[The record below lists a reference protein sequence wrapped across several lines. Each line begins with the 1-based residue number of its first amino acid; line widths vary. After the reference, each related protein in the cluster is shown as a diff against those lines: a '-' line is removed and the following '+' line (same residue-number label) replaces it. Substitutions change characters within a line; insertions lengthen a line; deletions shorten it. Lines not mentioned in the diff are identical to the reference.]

1 MHTDTDQYDGPPR
14 PTREDT
20 ALIVIDFQASL
31 LSTMETEV
39 AERTL
44 AQTILLIEGA
54 RILSL
59 PIISTEQYPRGLGVT
74 APEIQRILGD
84 AYRPLEKLS
93 FSLMG
98 EPAVADAV
106 RALGRPNLIL
116 AGMETHI
123 CVLQSAIELIDEGFV
138 PFVAADAVCSRK
150 NLDWELGL
158 SFMADAGAE
167 ITSAETILFSLF
179 GKAGTP
185 EFKAFAGLLK
195 EQTRSGR

>member
-1 MHTDTDQYDGPPR
+1 MHSDTDEYEVTPR

-20 ALIVIDFQASL
+20 ALIVIDFQTSL
-31 LSTMETEV
+31 LSTMEKEV

-44 AQTILLIEGA
+44 SQTTLLIEGA

-59 PIISTEQYPRGLGVT
+59 PIIATEQYPRGLGVT
-74 APEIQRILGD
+74 APEIQRVLGD
-84 AYRPLEKLS
+84 AYRPFEKLS

-98 EPAVADAV
+98 EPSIADAV

-123 CVLQSAIELIDEGFV
+123 CVLQSAVELIDEGLI

-150 NLDWELGL
+150 KLDWELGL
-158 SFMADAGAE
+158 GFMADAGAE
-167 ITSAETILFSLF
+167 ITSVETILFSLF

-195 EQTRSGR
+195 ERT